1 MRGALVRCH
10 RCLTLLL
17 FSSLLRVISNLIST
31 VNLPS
36 HFSSSLASH
45 FHSHSQRHFHSHFQ
59 RRFHSHSPES
69 LLSHFNSQFPESLAF
84 TTPMHLTLAS
94 ARFRPSAIST
104 NRPIAS
110 RLISSTHLDA
120 MEAGWSS
127 GSGSVMYL
135 SQVSGL
141 QGKVLMRICCGR
153 SLDTQLAFVLIQ

>member
-1 MRGALVRCH
+1 MAIRLTRLIVSDA
-10 RCLTLLL
+10 RCLGKVSSVSHSSSLL
-17 FSSLLRVISNLIST
+17 FSIA
-31 VNLPS
+31 S
-36 HFSSSLASH
+36 HFQPH